1 MNWRTNERN
10 KTMAKKIEYAT
21 TAEIKVGDIIQ
32 ARLDGRAIKVENIET
47 ATEKDGTT
55 SRIFLGKTCLKDGMP
70 SKVSLHRYIHESNVM
85 KVNGKEV
92 R

>member
-1 MNWRTNERN
+1 
-10 KTMAKKIEYAT
+10 MAKKIEYAT
-21 TAEIKVGDIIQ
+21 TAEIKVGNIIQ

-55 SRIFLGKTCLKDGMP
+55 SRIFIGKTCLKDGMP

-85 KVNGKEV
+85 KVNVKEV

>member
-1 MNWRTNERN
+1 
-10 KTMAKKIEYAT
+10 MAKKIEYAT
-21 TAEIKVGDIIQ
+21 TAEIKVGNIIQ

-47 ATEKDGTT
+47 ATEKDG
-55 SRIFLGKTCLKDGMP
+55 MP

-85 KVNGKEV
+85 KVNVKEV

>member
-1 MNWRTNERN
+1 
-10 KTMAKKIEYAT
+10 MAKKIEYAT

-32 ARLDGRAIKVENIET
+32 TRLDGKAIKVENIET
-47 ATEKDGTT
+47 ATDTEKDGTT